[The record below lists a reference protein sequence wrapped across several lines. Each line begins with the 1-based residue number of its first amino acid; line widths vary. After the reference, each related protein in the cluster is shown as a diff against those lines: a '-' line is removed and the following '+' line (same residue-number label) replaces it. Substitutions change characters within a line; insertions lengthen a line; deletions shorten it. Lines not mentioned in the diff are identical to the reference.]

1 MYERPANRLAVH
13 KAYTL
18 GPDVEELKEAE
29 GRNVYDTIILA
40 DSIDPLREL
49 EDQEITLAIRL
60 LTPEDRRMKYCT
72 RVMQCR
78 VSSDPAKY
86 SGRLHILYQRGLWHP
101 KSWSIEVIREQPGL
115 LVAEASATGPRS

>member
-1 MYERPANRLAVH
+1 MYERPANRLEVH

-18 GPDVEELKEAE
+18 GPDVEELKKAE

-40 DSIDPLREL
+40 DSIDFLREL
-49 EDQEITLAIRL
+49 EDQETTLAIRL

-72 RVMQCR
+72 RVVQCR
-78 VSSDPAKY
+78 VSGDPAKY
-86 SGRLHILYQRGLWHP
+86 SGRLHILFQRGLWHP
-101 KSWSIEVIREQPGL
+101 KCWSIEVIAEQSGL